1 MPFRNQSAGIFV
13 TLFFLL
19 DELNAFL
26 QRHAREARRK
36 HRSRRDGRIRSL
48 PLAKSKGP
56 VERSFDRFICTKEPC
71 QGSGTK

>member
-26 QRHAREARRK
+26 RRPAP
-36 HRSRRDGRIRSL
+36 RSKKRSPLNPRIQ
-48 PLAKSKGP
+48 LAP
-56 VERSFDRFICTKEPC
+56 E
-71 QGSGTK
+71 